1 MTKTEL
7 TTWFEDEWWPR
18 YLNFVKTPFK
28 TQWGAGAKG
37 KALTKFLQ
45 INPSEEL
52 RTTMLNS
59 IIAQT
64 RHRRLL
70 YDKLGS
76 QKAYDNH
83 TVPLAKGG
91 EAVYQNRQGSTYLF
105 NRGWTDEIPALEMD
119 ESETHASKVCQC
131 GQPVHGPQYNKCTT
145 CLGYKNG
152 KLVTPY
158 ADKMRE
164 YYINQDLNHK
174 YLSKIVRPGEIAKIM
189 KIINVWSNTTH
200 NAHVRKYNSIKYT
213 NNP

>member
-7 TTWFEDEWWPR
+7 TQWFEDEWWPR

-45 INPSEEL
+45 VNPSEDL
-52 RTTMLNS
+52 RTTMLNA

-83 TVPLAKGG
+83 TAPLAKGG
-91 EAVYQNRQGSTYLF
+91 EPVYQNRQGSTYLF
-105 NRGWTDEIPALEMD
+105 NRGWTDEIPALDMG
-119 ESETHASKVCQC
+119 ESESKTSKVCQC
-131 GQPVHGPQYNKCTT
+131 GQPVHGPQYDKCTS
-145 CLGYKNG
+145 CLPFKDG
-152 KLVTPY
+152 KLTGSM
-158 ADKMRE
+158 ARE
-164 YYINQDLNHK
+164 LRLFYYMNPEVRTFDRSGHIAYIKRKLSQAGRGGIKRHDGHVRSYYIYK
-174 YLSKIVRPGEIAKIM
+174 YSL
-189 KIINVWSNTTH
+189 
-200 NAHVRKYNSIKYT
+200 
-213 NNP
+213 